1 MNFAPKILIWTS
13 SFGFGPSA
21 AAANFHGHLRGFFDH
36 IGFAGKGLA
45 FDLQRGLRY
54 EALYDTAQMDKHS
67 IDQMLEE
74 YDYALICGSLKKAK
88 KAKEAGLTVFFYDD
102 LTWAWPDEIIKQLI
116 ETSDL
121 YFAQDFFD
129 VEERLAKF
137 SEARNVRI
145 ISPIVCRDW
154 FERRFEIHHEYIVV
168 NFGGL
173 QNPLID
179 TKDMALYATQIAQ
192 SAHAAFPS
200 KRIVMCGSRAI
211 ADALPELPIQTIR
224 YHSMPEFLSKA
235 EFAMM
240 TPGLGNIHRAAA
252 SNIPTIWLPPANAT
266 QGIQLTHLEKCGFA
280 DASLDWRKFIGSQLY
295 YNGDEAQVMQS
306 ISEVWKQRMTDPSTQ
321 DALTSLMRE
330 AAAGLELTKSSKVSA
345 VLDYF
350 SSNGGAEMCKW
361 VIERVYRDFAKMEE
375 ELAIQEQRER
385 FDAVLQA

>member
-21 AAANFHGHLRGFFDH
+21 AAANFHGHLRTFFDH
-36 IGFAGKGLA
+36 IGFAGKGHA
-45 FDLQRGLRY
+45 FDLQRNLRY
-54 EALYDTAQMDKHS
+54 EALYDTAQMDEND
-67 IDQMLEE
+67 IGRMLEE
-74 YDYALICGSLKKAK
+74 YDYVLICGSLKKAK
-88 KAKEAGLTVFFYDD
+88 IAKKAGLKVFFYDD
-102 LTWAWPDEIIKQLI
+102 IAWAWPDETIKQLI

-154 FERRFEIHHEYIVV
+154 FEERSGRDDEYIVL

-192 SAHAAFPS
+192 SAHAAFPG
-200 KRIVMCGSRAI
+200 KRIVMCGSNAI
-211 ADALPELPIQTIR
+211 ARALPELPVQTIP
-224 YHSMPEFLSKA
+224 YHDMPEFLSKA

-266 QGIQLTHLEKCGFA
+266 QGIQLNHLEKYGFT
-280 DASLDWRKFIGSQLY
+280 DASLDWSKFTDSQLDY
-295 YNGDEAQVMQS
+295 RGDEAQVMQS
-306 ISEVWKQRMTDPSTQ
+306 ISAVWNRLITEPSAQ
-321 DALTSLMRE
+321 NALTSQMRE
-330 AAAGLELTKSSKVSA
+330 AAAGLQLTKSSKVSA

-361 VIERVYRDFAKMEE
+361 IIERVYSDFAKMEE
-375 ELAIQEQRER
+375 ELAMREQRAR
-385 FDAVLQA
+385 FANALGV